1 LKTNDRYSS
10 HKKPPQQK
18 ITSKEGKI
26 RNEPMEKNQ
35 GGAITI
41 STASSTRSRSPK
53 HTCRCLRPIFVE
65 ATLKRKINKNP
76 RKNRSGRRYLAN
88 RNGNNSIENQ
98 RLEKRQNR
106 EGKESFDGYRSKAI
120 AKKLGEPTKKLQS
133 QTCGSLGNKVANL
146 GTETQSA
153 LHKFSFFLKKKK
165 LKFH

>member
-98 RLEKRQNR
+98 KLAKRQNR

-120 AKKLGEPTKKLQS
+120 AKKLGEPTKKLQ
-133 QTCGSLGNKVANL
+133 
-146 GTETQSA
+146 
-153 LHKFSFFLKKKK
+153 
-165 LKFH
+165 